1 MIHDSIEEYKML
13 HLLHRCQAASR
24 TPSVLQFL
32 NKDLEYL
39 NLLHSYSAIKLPLFS
54 MLVASYKVLK
64 THFQQSGE
72 AAWGGIG
79 GATMGNPL
87 FLRTKDF
94 LEECK
99 K

>member
-1 MIHDSIEEYKML
+1 MIHDINQIEEYKML
-13 HLLHRCQAASR
+13 HLLHRYQAASR

-32 NKDLEYL
+32 NKNHKNL
-39 NLLHSYSAIKLPLFS
+39 NLLHSYSATKLALCQAAR
-54 MLVASYKVLK
+54 LLK

-87 FLRTKDF
+87 FLRTKDL